1 VSIRIHLQYTY
12 IYSLYI
18 NHTFILIKFEIF
30 LIIFFA
36 QLTKQNRAKQLLKRK
51 KKVFHIAQRKKR
63 RNNFNNK
70 INNIYMR
77 LNGIKNIHELFN
89 VFSGV
94 VVLKYIEI
102 NNKKK

>member
-1 VSIRIHLQYTY
+1 
-12 IYSLYI
+12 
-18 NHTFILIKFEIF
+18 
-30 LIIFFA
+30 
-36 QLTKQNRAKQLLKRK
+36 
-51 KKVFHIAQRKKR
+51 
-63 RNNFNNK
+63 
-70 INNIYMR
+70 MR